1 MSDKELAKWFHDRYH
16 GDLKSV
22 PPLPN
27 EPIAYFDLED
37 KTEIIVDKHF
47 LNRPVRYI
55 KLIPTAFR
63 KKPINF
69 SSKAFNAN

>member
-1 MSDKELAKWFHDRYH
+1 
-16 GDLKSV
+16 V

-27 EPIAYFDLED
+27 EPIAFFNLED
-37 KTEIIVDKHF
+37 KTEITLDQHYLK
-47 LNRPVRYI
+47 RPVRFV